1 MSCEYYIPNTEELD
15 YVGTKELK
23 VQSLDLLWSLRLFV
37 TGQGWRVARY
47 LDPESAFPGYAA
59 LSKRLQPLVNQLKE
73 SERDDSL
80 KDVLCYL
87 YQAGL
92 ISHRET
98 IETPPEL
105 TEALNDYETRPRS
118 GPELLSPFAE
128 NIDLL
133 AKVFSLSEDEKLISI
148 FMTLSVIAIRY
159 CVILWVFMTL
169 PRDYRCSI
177 KSFRVPQNP

>member
-15 YVGTKELK
+15 YVGTKDLK

-118 GPELLSPFAE
+118 DPELLSPFAE

-133 AKVFSLSEDEKLISI
+133 AKVFLLSEDERLISI
-148 FMTLSVIAIRY
+148 FMALVGYRECIKIFVGTL
-159 CVILWVFMTL
+159 
-169 PRDYRCSI
+169 
-177 KSFRVPQNP
+177 K